1 MAEATKQILSPEEKS
16 YICIRDFIK
25 NGHKFE
31 AGVIDGKTLAFHK
44 IDGTTVQLKIID
56 KDVFFPIP
64 LNNFEII
71 IQDSG
76 LAKGGKFQG
85 KFVLVKN
92 VFNVIYL
99 IPVNHP
105 DYKEIEKNVE
115 NQITIN
121 KGCCYDLRFDIQS
134 IRENGG
140 EYIDENPAFAN
151 FVESETVTNAIFCG
165 KADAVIMMERSKI
178 HGNNIILLNKE
189 NDAQI
194 FYLPELNTYITLLY
208 RAKISAIR
216 QINYQNTF
224 NLDYVTDF
232 CNKLNEI
239 NAGLV
244 NSGKAESAYL
254 YQEKFIVE
262 KNEALAQKIKDE
274 SGKIHYSIIKQ

>member
-92 VFNVIYL
+92 
-99 IPVNHP
+99 
-105 DYKEIEKNVE
+105 
-115 NQITIN
+115 
-121 KGCCYDLRFDIQS
+121 C
-134 IRENGG
+134 
-140 EYIDENPAFAN
+140 
-151 FVESETVTNAIFCG
+151 
-165 KADAVIMMERSKI
+165 
-178 HGNNIILLNKE
+178 
-189 NDAQI
+189 
-194 FYLPELNTYITLLY
+194 LLY
-208 RAKISAIR
+208 TSDAA
-216 QINYQNTF
+216 
-224 NLDYVTDF
+224 
-232 CNKLNEI
+232 
-239 NAGLV
+239 
-244 NSGKAESAYL
+244 
-254 YQEKFIVE
+254 
-262 KNEALAQKIKDE
+262 DE
-274 SGKIHYSIIKQ
+274 Q